1 MNMDNVDSGELAKF
15 ASRADE
21 WWDVNGPFK
30 TLHEINGLRLDY
42 IEQRAPLAHARV
54 LDVGC
59 GGGLLGEGMAERGA
73 RVLGIDRA
81 AENIAAASQH
91 AAQRG
96 LTIDYQ
102 CVDVE
107 RVANEAPGTFD
118 IVTCL
123 EMLEHVPEPQRIV
136 TACAQA
142 LRPGGAAFFSTIN
155 RNLKSF
161 AFAIVGAEYLLG
173 WLPRGTHEYVKL
185 IRPAE
190 LAGACRKAGLEV
202 TELTGLHFNP
212 ALRAYWLG
220 GNVDVN
226 YFAYARKAVPG

>member
-1 MNMDNVDSGELAKF
+1 MDNVDSNELAKF
-15 ASRADE
+15 SSRASE
-21 WWDVNGPFK
+21 WWNLDGPFK

-42 IEQRAPLAHARV
+42 IEQRAPLAQARV

-59 GGGLLGEGMAERGA
+59 GGGLLAEGMAMRGA
-73 RVLGIDRA
+73 RVVGIDRA
-81 AENIAAASQH
+81 AENIAAAREH
-91 AAQRG
+91 AAHRA
-96 LTIDYQ
+96 LAIDYQ
-102 CVDVE
+102 CIDVE
-107 RVANEAPGTFD
+107 RIAENLSGTFD

-136 TACAQA
+136 AACVRA

-155 RNLKSF
+155 RNFKSF
-161 AFAIVGAEYLLG
+161 ALAIVGAEYLLG
-173 WLPRGTHEYVKL
+173 WLPRGTHEYMKL

-190 LAGACRKAGLEV
+190 LAGACRQAGLGL

-212 ALRAYWLG
+212 ATRTYWLG

-226 YFAYARKAVPG
+226 YFGYGRKAVPD